1 MHWPNVVT
9 RRAAAESMGVVIRY
23 RGVRSNN
30 KDNHAV
36 LVERF
41 QQSTLHKLRQLG
53 LYTNTETPDTV
64 HQLDTEAVA
73 VKVTYTMTSTKPS
86 CSGGGESDR
95 LPNTFKEAIGL
106 RQAARWKA
114 QSI

>member
-1 MHWPNVVT
+1 MPNNMIYWPNVVT
-9 RRAAAESMGVVIRY
+9 RRAAAEPTVVVIRY

-30 KDNHAV
+30 NDIHAV

-53 LYTNTETPDTV
+53 LYTNTETPDTA

-73 VKVTYTMTSTKPS
+73 VKVIYTMTNTKPS
-86 CSGGGESDR
+86 PSPKHLQGGHWPPPGGALEGRID
-95 LPNTFKEAIGL
+95 L
-106 RQAARWKA
+106 
-114 QSI
+114 